1 MDAPT
6 TAYTE
11 VQIDEDS
18 ISLTLISESGSN
30 GPVIEDTERFTFEE
44 LQDMAGEHLTLR
56 LSTDSREAL
65 VDSRESA
72 VVGNLLQSESMEEK
86 AEIIP
91 DNPSSKEL
99 MAYMGLLGGEA
110 TDGRESGDSS
120 SPDDTVARS
129 QTEPSQESDL
139 PEVGDILTDTNS
151 PEWSVDDRVEVVSI
165 SDKSADEYIVQES
178 DFGRPKTVADVNYE
192 ADADETVIEAQ
203 YLDAQGFPEGKVYGF
218 PASRLA

>member
-11 VQIDEDS
+11 VRIDEDS

-72 VVGNLLQSESMEEK
+72 VVGNLL
-86 AEIIP
+86 
-91 DNPSSKEL
+91 
-99 MAYMGLLGGEA
+99 
-110 TDGRESGDSS
+110 
-120 SPDDTVARS
+120 
-129 QTEPSQESDL
+129 
-139 PEVGDILTDTNS
+139 
-151 PEWSVDDRVEVVSI
+151 
-165 SDKSADEYIVQES
+165 
-178 DFGRPKTVADVNYE
+178 
-192 ADADETVIEAQ
+192 
-203 YLDAQGFPEGKVYGF
+203 

>member
-18 ISLTLISESGSN
+18 ISLTLISESGSS

-91 DNPSSKEL
+91 DNPSSTEL

-110 TDGRESGDSS
+110 TDGEPTGED
-120 SPDDTVARS
+120 PDGTTDTGL
-129 QTEPSQESDL
+129 L
-139 PEVGDILTDTNS
+139 PTAGEVLTDMNA
-151 PEWSVDDRVEVVSI
+151 PDWSDDDWVEVVEVLPNT
-165 SDKSADEYIVQES
+165 SADEYVIQENHI
-178 DFGRPKTVADVNYE
+178 GRDETVADVNPSYDRDEPVIIGQYE
-192 ADADETVIEAQ
+192 GT
-203 YLDAQGFPEGKVYGF
+203 GKHYAF

>member
-110 TDGRESGDSS
+110 TDGRESGDS
-120 SPDDTVARS
+120 
-129 QTEPSQESDL
+129 QESDL
-139 PEVGDILTDTNS
+139 PEVGQALTDMNAPS
-151 PEWSVDDRVEVVSI
+151 WSDDDWVEVVEVLPNT
-165 SDKSADEYIVQES
+165 SADEYVIQENHI
-178 DFGRPKTVADVNYE
+178 GRDETVADANPSYDSDEPVVIGQYE
-192 ADADETVIEAQ
+192 GT
-203 YLDAQGFPEGKVYGF
+203 GKHYAF

>member
-110 TDGRESGDSS
+110 TDGRESGDS
-120 SPDDTVARS
+120 
-129 QTEPSQESDL
+129 QESDL

>member
-11 VQIDEDS
+11 VQIDDDS
-18 ISLTLISESGSN
+18 ISLTLISESGSS

-110 TDGRESGDSS
+110 TDGRES
-120 SPDDTVARS
+120 
-129 QTEPSQESDL
+129 DL

-192 ADADETVIEAQ
+192 ADPDETVIEAQ